1 MCDICTLG
9 TISGQ
14 LQRKRMPFALSN
26 FAITAQ
32 QEKVSSISEHD
43 NYNNVIP
50 EDLPS
55 NETTEIQTLEAD
67 EKLNENR

>member
-1 MCDICTLG
+1 
-9 TISGQ
+9 
-14 LQRKRMPFALSN
+14 MPFALSN

-55 NETTEIQTLEAD
+55 NETTEIQTSEAFS
-67 EKLNENR
+67 KLIENR